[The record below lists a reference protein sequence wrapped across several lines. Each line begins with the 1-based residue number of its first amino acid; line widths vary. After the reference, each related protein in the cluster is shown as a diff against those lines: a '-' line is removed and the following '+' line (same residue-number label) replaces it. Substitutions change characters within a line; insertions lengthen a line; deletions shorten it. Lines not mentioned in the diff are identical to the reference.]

1 MGDLDTALDGELVHS
16 ENYQALNTL
25 LPKYKERVKCIYID
39 PPFNLDGSDR
49 FDYRTNY
56 KDSCWATMLE
66 NRLRLAK
73 IHLSDDGAIFVR
85 CDYNG
90 NWIVRCLLENIYKGN
105 FMNEVVVTEH
115 RNFLNPRL
123 PNRKN

>member
-1 MGDLDTALDGELVHS
+1 MFGDLDTALDGELVHS

-66 NRLRLAK
+66 NRGESLALGK
-73 IHLSDDGAIFVR
+73 KSSFR
-85 CDYNG
+85 
-90 NWIVRCLLENIYKGN
+90 
-105 FMNEVVVTEH
+105 
-115 RNFLNPRL
+115 
-123 PNRKN
+123 